1 MQVVFVTQVRGE
13 DGRIEMR
20 YVLIAVI
27 ASGIGVVEVESY
39 VEALVGIDSK
49 LGIDMVL
56 TVGLVATVVV
66 EYIGIGREGVHKQE
80 CLRPFL
86 CKGVGRG
93 EDEYIIDH
101 RAVDEDP
108 AQTGGVVVT
117 RVVVLSIG
125 ATVEGGV
132 HEEVGHGVR
141 HSRNHIAELPVDGPH
156 IDALGYHLVFGGV
169 VVVFVEFRIVA
180 ALRHVAPLV
189 DLVEGVLGTD
199 GCQCQQCNENQ
210 TQSFSHSVISSFA
223 EPILRS

>member
-1 MQVVFVTQVRGE
+1 MQIVFITQVRGE
-13 DGRIEMR
+13 NGSVEVR
-20 YVLIAVI
+20 YVLIAVV
-27 ASGIGVVEVESY
+27 ASGIGVVEVEAN
-39 VEALVGIDSK
+39 VKGFMGIDSK

-56 TVGLVATVVV
+56 AVSLVATVVV
-66 EYIGIGREGVHKQE
+66 EYVGIGRQGVHKQE
-80 CLRPFL
+80 SLRPFL
-86 CKGVGRG
+86 YKGVGRG
-93 EDEYIIDH
+93 EDEDIIDH

-108 AQTGGVVVT
+108 AQAGGVVAS
-117 RVVVLSIG
+117 RVVVLSID
-125 ATVEGGV
+125 AVVEGGV